1 MHVFKAKSI
10 RLNYQQRWKYITFLF
25 LLSWVAVATAA
36 DPVTVPVNTV
46 ATPAGIP
53 TVGVRHL
60 FDITGQG
67 AGGFSLPTDVAIG
80 SEGRIYV
87 VDGGN
92 HRIVAYDRNGK
103 YLFTLGNKGTG
114 EGQFKDPVGVGTD
127 AAGRLYVADT
137 SNHRVQ
143 IFSATG
149 QFLNSFP
156 INEDGLAI
164 RPIDVAA
171 NASGTKVYVSGNNNH
186 KIMAYTSAG
195 KFIRHWGGNGDGTG
209 LFRYP
214 ASIAVSADED
224 IYVADALNSRVQ
236 GFNEEGEMLIQVGT
250 WGALPGQLFRPKGVT
265 IDSKHNIYISDSYM
279 DVVQVYNAEG
289 RFLHVLGHNGKPQRF
304 VSAGGITISGDNRL
318 YTAEI
323 LRNKVSVYSLKN

>member
-1 MHVFKAKSI
+1 MQVIKAKSI
-10 RLNYQQRWKYITFLF
+10 RFNCQRHWQLVISLF
-25 LLSWVAVATAA
+25 LMVWVAVATAA
-36 DPVTVPVNTV
+36 DPAAAPAQAVT
-46 ATPAGIP
+46 APAGIP

-60 FDITGQG
+60 FDITGQD
-67 AGGFSLPTDVAIG
+67 AGGFSLPTDVAVG

-103 YLFTLGNKGTG
+103 YLFILGNKGTG
-114 EGQFKDPVGVGTD
+114 EGQFKDPVGIGTD
-127 AAGRLYVADT
+127 GAGRLYVADT

-143 IFSATG
+143 IFSADG
-149 QFLNSFP
+149 QFLNAFP
-156 INEDGLAI
+156 VSEDGLAI

-186 KIMAYTSAG
+186 KIMAYTSSG
-195 KFIRHWGGNGDGTG
+195 KFINRWGGNGDSTG

-214 ASIAVSADED
+214 ASVVVSADED

-236 GFNEEGEMLIQVGT
+236 GFNEEGEMLLQVGT